1 MTKRPGFVTYGLLL
15 AFALGSMFP
24 LYWSFLVGSHQADVM
39 TRRLPPLLP
48 GGYFLDNAQRVFE
61 SVAFWKALM
70 NSLLVSS
77 VVALSVVFFSTLA
90 GFAFAK
96 LRFRGRDPLMVF
108 VVATLAVPTQL
119 GVIPLFIVM
128 AKLGWTGSVWAV
140 IIPGLV
146 TAFGVFFMRQYL
158 LDALPDEL
166 IEAARMD
173 GCSMIK
179 TFWHIVVPA
188 ARPAAAILGMFTF
201 MATWTDFFWPLIV
214 LPASNPT
221 VQIALQQLQSGFYVD
236 FSLVLAGAVLST
248 LPLLVLFVFT
258 GRHLVS
264 GIMQGA
270 VKG

>member
-1 MTKRPGFVTYGLLL
+1 MTHRPGYLTYGLLL
-15 AFALGSMFP
+15 AFVLGSLFP
-24 LYWSFLVGSHQADVM
+24 LYWSFLVGSHETEVLNQQ
-39 TRRLPPLLP
+39 LPPLIP
-48 GGYFLDNAQRVFE
+48 GGHFLENAARVFE
-61 SVAFWKALM
+61 TVDFWKALV
-70 NSLLVSS
+70 NSVIVSS
-77 VVALSVVFFSTLA
+77 VVTVSLVFFSTLA

-128 AKLGWTGSVWAV
+128 AKLGWTGTLWAV
-140 IIPGLV
+140 IVPGLV

-158 LDALPDEL
+158 VDALPDEL
-166 IEAARMD
+166 IEAARVD
-173 GCSMIK
+173 GCSMLRI
-179 TFWHIVVPA
+179 FWHVAAPA
-188 ARPAAAILGMFTF
+188 ARPAAAILGLFTF
-201 MATWTDFFWPLIV
+201 MFTWTDFFWPLIV

-221 VQIALQQLQSGFYVD
+221 VQIALQQLQSGYYVD
-236 FSLVLAGAVLST
+236 FSLVLAGAIIST
-248 LPLLVLFVFT
+248 LPLLVLFVLA